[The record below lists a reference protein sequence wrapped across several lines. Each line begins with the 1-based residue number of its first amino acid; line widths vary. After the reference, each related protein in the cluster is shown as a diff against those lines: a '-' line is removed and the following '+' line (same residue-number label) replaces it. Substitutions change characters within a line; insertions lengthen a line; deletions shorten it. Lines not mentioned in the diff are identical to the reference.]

1 MDNKRFD
8 YIMLKSDCIFNNL
21 NNLTIFNSS
30 FYVAPGAAP
39 SSVDATAMDSAT
51 ILVQW
56 DEVPCLDQNSDI
68 TGYTVQYE
76 FGGQS
81 NSVSITGTDWMAFLT
96 SLQPFTSYA
105 IQVAAVN
112 SNNDTGPLSTPIT
125 KHTPAASEFCSIRT
139 HVCMSML
146 KYEQ

>member
-1 MDNKRFD
+1 MN
-8 YIMLKSDCIFNNL
+8 
-21 NNLTIFNSS
+21 
-30 FYVAPGAAP
+30 
-39 SSVDATAMDSAT
+39 SAT

-68 TGYTVQYE
+68 AGYTVQYQ

-81 NSVSITGTDWMAFLT
+81 SSMSITRTDRMASLT
-96 SLQPFTSYA
+96 SLQPFTNYS

-112 SNNDTGPLSTPIT
+112 SNDDMGPLSTPIT
-125 KHTPAASEFCSIRT
+125 EHTPAASEFCTIRT
-139 HVCMSML
+139 HICMFML